1 MNDRPPPGFPTPA
14 SPADDASFGSLDG
27 YGYGYDTSGH
37 GGGSGEEPLHH
48 GYQSYDGYDTGHP
61 GAYATTGYEAT
72 GHETGG
78 YEAGGYLTPDL
89 APSWDTGTQSVDFGA
104 YSANGLY
111 GTADP
116 HAGDSYAADPHA
128 SGGYDVSA
136 LWSEGAGDTP
146 AGGIPRQAGPADDY
160 DYGYPSASAPTA
172 QWNTT
177 GEWSGW
183 DTGTQHEVAQHET
196 AQHGATAY
204 EAAQYDTAHYDPA
217 QTAQYD
223 TAQHEVPQH
232 TGAQYD
238 SAAAWGTGHYDTA
251 AYADAATDATGYPDT
266 TGYAEATAYPESF
279 TDTAAAYDE
288 HGAYAPAAVN
298 AGHPDPDATAA
309 WDFAA
314 VAEHEGHQTH
324 DGYAGHDGHAGHD
337 HPDKPD
343 APETPAA
350 LDADPAPAP
359 APDTARR
366 PVGAP
371 VGRAARTSR
380 RRCPKRSALLTVAVP
395 SLAVVGVAGVAAA
408 SVTGS
413 GAGSE
418 DDGKTTQA
426 APDTV
431 SAKSSKANAALDTQ
445 LRGVTEDAD
454 DFADRASRTQE
465 RIDLKEKQE
474 AERKKEAKEAARKE
488 AQRPKFAVPVD
499 SPGLSAYYGQAGVN
513 WMSVHTGIDFPVS
526 YGSEVMAATD
536 GTVTTRYDYSY
547 GNMLV
552 LTASDGTETWYAHL
566 DSYAITTGP
575 VQAGDVVAY
584 SGNSGNSTGP
594 HLHFEVHPYGGSAID
609 PLAWLQ
615 EKGLDPQ

>member
-14 SPADDASFGSLDG
+14 SPAGDASAHGSLDG

-48 GYQSYDGYDTGHP
+48 GYQSYDQSYDGYDASHSAAYDSGT
-61 GAYATTGYEAT
+61 YATT
-72 GHETGG
+72 G
-78 YEAGGYLTPDL
+78 YEAGGYLTPD
-89 APSWDTGTQSVDFGA
+89 ATSSWDAGTQSADFGT
-104 YSANGLY
+104 YGANGLY
-111 GTADP
+111 ATADP
-116 HAGDSYAADPHA
+116 YAGDAHA

-136 LWSEGAGDTP
+136 LWTEAATDTPAAGVP

-160 DYGYPSASAPTA
+160 DYGYPSAGAPAA
-172 QWNTT
+172 QWNAT
-177 GEWSGW
+177 GEWSDW
-183 DTGTQHEVAQHET
+183 DTGAPYDAAQHE
-196 AQHGATAY
+196 AAAY
-204 EAAQYDTAHYDPA
+204 DGTQYDAG
-217 QTAQYD
+217 
-223 TAQHEVPQH
+223 QHEVPQH
-232 TGAQYD
+232 QGAQYD
-238 SAAAWGTGHYDTA
+238 TAAGWDTGHYDTA
-251 AYADAATDATGYPDT
+251 AYAEAATDTTGYPDAT
-266 TGYAEATAYPESF
+266 AYAEATAYPEAF
-279 TDTAAAYDE
+279 GDTTAATAAYDE
-288 HGAYAPAAVN
+288 HAAYAQNLANAAH
-298 AGHPDPDATAA
+298 ADPDATSA
-309 WDFAA
+309 WDFTAL
-314 VAEHEGHQTH
+314 AEHDGIEGSDKQ
-324 DGYAGHDGHAGHD
+324 GGFD
-337 HPDKPD
+337 HPD

-350 LDADPAPAP
+350 LDADPAPA
-359 APDTARR
+359 AARR
-366 PVGAP
+366 PAGVP
-371 VGRAARTSR
+371 VGRAVRAR

-395 SLAVVGVAGVAAA
+395 SIAVVGVAGVAAA
-408 SVTGS
+408 SVTGTGKG
-413 GAGSE
+413 GAEG
-418 DDGKTTQA
+418 DGKTTQA
-426 APDTV
+426 APDTG
-431 SAKSSKANAALDTQ
+431 SAKASKANAALDTQ

-474 AERKKEAKEAARKE
+474 AERKREAAEAARKE
-488 AQRPKFAVPVD
+488 ALRPKFAVPVD

-526 YGSEVMAATD
+526 YGSEVKAATD

-552 LTASDGTETWYAHL
+552 LTAADGTETWYAHL

-594 HLHFEVHPYGGSAID
+594 HLHFEVHPGGGSAVD

>member
-14 SPADDASFGSLDG
+14 SPADDASAFGSLDG
-27 YGYGYDTSGH
+27 YGYGYDTSGQ

-48 GYQSYDGYDTGHP
+48 GYQSYDQTYDGYDASQT
-61 GAYATTGYEAT
+61 GAYATA
-72 GHETGG
+72 G

-104 YSANGLY
+104 YGANGLY

-116 HAGDSYAADPHA
+116 YAGPDA
-128 SGGYDVSA
+128 SGGYDVSP
-136 LWSEGAGDTP
+136 LWSEGAASTP
-146 AGGIPRQAGPADDY
+146 AAGVPVGGIPRQAGPADDY
-160 DYGYPSASAPTA
+160 DYGYGYPSASAPA
-172 QWNTT
+172 PQWGTT

-183 DTGTQHEVAQHET
+183 DTGTQHETAQHETTQHET
-196 AQHGATAY
+196 AQYDGTY
-204 EAAQYDTAHYDPA
+204 DSAQYET
-217 QTAQYD
+217 
-223 TAQHEVPQH
+223 PQH
-232 TGAQYD
+232 PGALYD
-238 SAAAWGTGHYDTA
+238 SAAGWDTGHYVTA
-251 AYADAATDATGYPDT
+251 SYAEAATDAAGYPEAMA
-266 TGYAEATAYPESF
+266 YAEATAYPEAF
-279 TDTAAAYDE
+279 TDTTATATAAYDE
-288 HGAYAPAAVN
+288 HAAYAPAA
-298 AGHPDPDATAA
+298 AHGGHADADATAA

-314 VAEHEGHQTH
+314 LAEH
-324 DGYAGHDGHAGHD
+324 DGIDGVNGIDAPDGLAGHD
-337 HPDKPD
+337 HPGTPD
-343 APETPAA
+343 APETPRTP
-350 LDADPAPAP
+350 DPAPRA
-359 APDTARR
+359 ARK
-366 PVGAP
+366 PVGVP
-371 VGRAARTSR
+371 VGRAVRTGR

-395 SLAVVGVAGVAAA
+395 SIAVVGVAGVAAA
-408 SVTGS
+408 SVSTSGS
-413 GAGSE
+413 GGAE

-426 APDTV
+426 APDGGT
-431 SAKSSKANAALDTQ
+431 AKASKANAALDTQ

-474 AERKKEAKEAARKE
+474 AERKREAAEAARKE
-488 AQRPKFAVPVD
+488 ALRPKFAVPVA

-552 LTASDGTETWYAHL
+552 LTAADGTETWYAHL

-594 HLHFEVHPYGGSAID
+594 HLHFEVHPYGGGAID

>member
-14 SPADDASFGSLDG
+14 SPAGDASAFGSLDG

-48 GYQSYDGYDTGHP
+48 GYQSYDQSYDGYDASPT
-61 GAYATTGYEAT
+61 GAYATT
-72 GHETGG
+72 G
-78 YEAGGYLTPDL
+78 YEAGGYLTPDA
-89 APSWDTGTQSVDFGA
+89 APSWDTGPQSADFG
-104 YSANGLY
+104 ANGLY
-111 GTADP
+111 ATADP
-116 HAGDSYAADPHA
+116 YATDAHA

-136 LWSEGAGDTP
+136 LWTEAATDTP
-146 AGGIPRQAGPADDY
+146 AAGVPTGAIPRQAGPADDY
-160 DYGYPSASAPTA
+160 DYGYPSASDPAA

-183 DTGTQHEVAQHET
+183 DTGAQYDGAQHE
-196 AQHGATAY
+196 AAAY
-204 EAAQYDTAHYDPA
+204 DGTQYDGTHYDAVPH
-217 QTAQYD
+217 Q
-223 TAQHEVPQH
+223 VPQH
-232 TGAQYD
+232 PGTQYD
-238 SAAAWGTGHYDTA
+238 SAAGWDTGHYDTA
-251 AYADAATDATGYPDT
+251 AYAEAATDTTGYPDAT
-266 TGYAEATAYPESF
+266 VYAEATAYPESF
-279 TDTAAAYDE
+279 TDTTAATGAYDE
-288 HGAYAPAAVN
+288 HAAYAQDPAN
-298 AGHPDPDATAA
+298 AGHADPEATSA

-314 VAEHEGHQTH
+314 LAQH
-324 DGYAGHDGHAGHD
+324 DGIDGPGGFD
-337 HPDKPD
+337 HPGMPD
-343 APETPAA
+343 APESPAA
-350 LDADPAPAP
+350 LDADPAPGA
-359 APDTARR
+359 ARK
-366 PVGAP
+366 PVGVP
-371 VGRAARTSR
+371 VGRAVRAR

-395 SLAVVGVAGVAAA
+395 SIAVVGVAGVAAA
-408 SVTGS
+408 SVTGTG
-413 GAGSE
+413 GAE

-426 APDTV
+426 APDTA
-431 SAKSSKANAALDTQ
+431 SAKTSKANAALDTQ

-474 AERKKEAKEAARKE
+474 AERKREAEEAARKE
-488 AQRPKFAVPVD
+488 ALRPKFAVPVD

-526 YGSEVMAATD
+526 YGSEVKAATD

-552 LTASDGTETWYAHL
+552 LTAADGTETWYAHL

-594 HLHFEVHPYGGSAID
+594 HLHFEVHPGGGSAID